1 MNNKTIFALQVASIS
16 LIWIFVL
23 SVDTW
28 IASLLFVAH
37 DLNDAINASVAIGL
51 LAIPLFLTIAIIL
64 TYVFVGLQR
73 NRNPEEINP

>member
-1 MNNKTIFALQVASIS
+1 MNNKTIFILQVASIS
-16 LIWIFVL
+16 LIWLFVL

-37 DLNDAINASVAIGL
+37 RLNDAINASVAIGL

-64 TYVFVGLQR
+64 TYIFVGLQR
-73 NRNPEEINP
+73 NKTPEKS